1 MSALS
6 PITEAE
12 QSTREKSAGGL
23 SLPLDP
29 LLTLAA
35 IGLGICSVITLKA
48 ATRENTTG
56 NPSYYYEH
64 QIIYLVLGLVVMA
77 AVSRLDYGWLKQF
90 RRGIYAILILIILAV
105 LALGSEAGGSTRAI
119 SLPLFTFQSSELGK
133 VLLIVFLAAFLVER
147 SRSLRDRDTTLKTL
161 ALALVPTILVF
172 KEPDIGSGLVYMAIA
187 LTILFVAGVPWR
199 HIATVVGLAL
209 LAFVLVVAVA
219 PALGIHVLGKYQME
233 RLTGFLH
240 PNSIKNGGEA
250 YQANQARI
258 AIGSGRQTGVAK
270 LSASD
275 FGYVPVHETDY
286 VFASLSLEH
295 GFVGGALV
303 LSLYALLIW
312 RGLRILTMAK
322 DLLGSLIAAGIVAM
336 LMFQVFVN
344 VGVAIGILP
353 VTGITLP
360 LMSYGGSSVLTTMLA
375 IGLLQ
380 SIYLRARSTD
390 SLKGR
395 LLRW

>member
-6 PITEAE
+6 PITEGE
-12 QSTREKSAGGL
+12 QSTRERSSGGF

-35 IGLGICSVITLKA
+35 VGLGICSVLTLKV
-48 ATRENTTG
+48 ATQENIPG
-56 NPSYYYEH
+56 DPSYYYKR
-64 QIIYLVLGLVVMA
+64 QIVYLVLGFVVMA
-77 AVSRLDYGWLKQF
+77 VISRIDYGWIKQF
-90 RRGIYAILILIILAV
+90 RRAIYAILILIILAV
-105 LALGSEAGGSTRAI
+105 LAAGSEAGGSTRAI
-119 SLPLFTFQSSELGK
+119 SLPFFTFQSSEIGK
-133 VLLIVFLAAFLVER
+133 VLLIVFIAAFLTER
-147 SRSLRDRDTTLKTL
+147 ARSLRDRDTTLKTL
-161 ALALVPTILVF
+161 ALALIPTILVF

-199 HIATVVGLAL
+199 HIAAVVGLAL
-209 LAFVLVVAVA
+209 LAFVIVVAIA
-219 PALGIHVLGKYQME
+219 PALGFHVLGKYQME

-240 PNSIKNGGEA
+240 PNSIKNAGEA
-250 YQANQARI
+250 YQAKQAKI
-258 AIGSGRQTGVAK
+258 AIGAGRQTGLSK
-270 LSASD
+270 LSPSA

-295 GFVGGALV
+295 GFAGDALV

-322 DLLGSLIAAGIVAM
+322 DLFGSLIAAGVVAM

-380 SIYLRARSTD
+380 SIYLRARSAD